1 VNERQTSLEGEVGGA
16 PAASRAPS
24 SFDAASVL
32 VSDDGVLLRSP
43 GARDFPV
50 DILFDGRRI
59 ASFWMRRDTE
69 VQGLGSKG
77 SDVLYR
83 WPVPLRRFLDGT
95 TELSLVD
102 HVSGDELFRAEVAL
116 GSGDGRI
123 AVEDARGNPLGLDK
137 SNRLS
142 RLFTSRSNEHLEPL
156 LDAIG
161 TVLAALEEAGAR
173 PFLAYGTL
181 LGAVRQG
188 GFIGHDSDADLGY
201 VSEHDHPVDAAL
213 ESFRLQRRLTR
224 AGFQISR
231 YSGLAFK
238 VIVRESDGATR
249 GLDVFGG
256 FVRDGTLYL
265 MGEVGAPFRRE
276 WLEPRSEVTLAGRT
290 FPAPREPERLLE
302 AMYGPGW
309 RVPDP
314 AYKFATPRTVQR
326 RLSGWFRGTRV
337 GLESRWQRL
346 HKSPAPRPVDGPSDF
361 VRWVRNREPDLRTA
375 VDIGCGTGRDVLF
388 LARSGV
394 SAHGLDY
401 FPRDFRAAERRAG
414 KRNLDATF
422 EWMNLTELRSVL
434 ATGAALSRMP
444 GPRVVLA
451 RHVVES
457 TDRNGRENLFRLAKM
472 VTRGSGRL
480 YLQLR
485 ATRRGAT
492 GSSDVPRLDL
502 DRLRSMVT
510 ALGGR
515 VVEDIG
521 LDAQEQPLGAQD
533 VHATPAIRR
542 WVITWDD

>member
-1 VNERQTSLEGEVGGA
+1 VADGPADAGAGGEGRHDLG
-16 PAASRAPS
+16 
-24 SFDAASVL
+24 SVS
-32 VSDDGVLLRSP
+32 VSDDGLLLRS
-43 GARDFPV
+43 ASSRDFPV
-50 DILFDGRRI
+50 DVLFDDRRI
-59 ASFWMRRDTE
+59 ASFWLRRDTE
-69 VQGLGSKG
+69 SAGVGPRGS
-77 SDVLYR
+77 VLYR
-83 WPVPLRRFLDGT
+83 WPAPLHRFLDGT
-95 TELSLVD
+95 TALTLVD
-102 HVSGDELFRAEVAL
+102 HVSGDELYRDEVAF

-123 AVEDARGNPLGLDK
+123 RVEDAQGNPLGLDK

-142 RLFTSRSNEHLEPL
+142 RLFTSRSDEHLEPL
-156 LDAIG
+156 LDSIG
-161 TVLAALEEAGAR
+161 KVLGALEEAGVR

-188 GFIGHDSDADLGY
+188 DFIGHDSDADLGY
-201 VSEHDHPVDAAL
+201 VSEHDHPVDASL

-224 AGFQISR
+224 MGFEISR

-238 VIVRESDGATR
+238 VIVRESDGSPR

-256 FVRDGTLYL
+256 FVREGTLYL
-265 MGEVGAPFRRE
+265 MGEVGQPFRRE
-276 WLEPRSEVTLAGRT
+276 WLEPRTEVTLAGRT
-290 FPAPREPERLLE
+290 FPAPHEPERLLE

-314 AYKFATPRTVQR
+314 AYKFETPRMVQR

-337 GLESRWQRL
+337 GLDARWQRL
-346 HKSPAPRPVDGPSDF
+346 HRPPAPRTADGPSDF
-361 VRWVRNREPDLRTA
+361 VRWVRNREPEMRTA
-375 VDIGCGTGRDVLF
+375 VDVGCGTGRDVLF
-388 LARSGV
+388 LARSGA

-401 FPRDFRAAERRAG
+401 FPRDFRGAERRAT
-414 KRNLDATF
+414 KRDLDATF

-434 ATGAALSRMP
+434 VTGAALSRAP

-451 RHVVES
+451 RHVVEA

-472 VTRGSGRL
+472 VTRGSGHL

-492 GSSDVPRLDL
+492 GSVDVPRLDL
-502 DRLRSMVT
+502 DRLRSQIT

-521 LDAQEQPLGAQD
+521 LDAQEQPLGAGD
-533 VHATPAIRR
+533 ARATPAIRR
-542 WVITWDD
+542 WVVTWDD